1 MTNLRQVTWLTTII
15 NAFEYSNSRYQLNPS
30 TSIVNPQTD
39 KFPEIILNYSF
50 TQLIKTPTQKLPIT
64 TNSIATEKWKKNT
77 YSGET
82 GIELLPHGIELG
94 INQAQRNENPRKEVE
109 LEEGGGELE
118 AENRKWRSGRQNQR
132 KRACVRGDLSD
143 PKVALAVSETNEV
156 LLLLIQRSIRPYEFD
171 EENIKRKKKTKKL
184 LRRWR

>member
-1 MTNLRQVTWLTTII
+1 MLWNLTLLT
-15 NAFEYSNSRYQLNPS
+15 SRKRK
-30 TSIVNPQTD
+30 SILTFTVLSSP
-39 KFPEIILNYSF
+39 PE
-50 TQLIKTPTQKLPIT
+50 TTQKLPIT
-64 TNSIATEKWKKNT
+64 TNSIVTEKWKKNT

-171 EENIKRKKKTKKL
+171 EENIKS
-184 LRRWR
+184 

>member
-1 MTNLRQVTWLTTII
+1 M
-15 NAFEYSNSRYQLNPS
+15 
-30 TSIVNPQTD
+30 
-39 KFPEIILNYSF
+39 K
-50 TQLIKTPTQKLPIT
+50 
-64 TNSIATEKWKKNT
+64 KKNT

-171 EENIKRKKKTKKL
+171 EENIKRKKKNKETVAKMTIESKRL
-184 LRRWR
+184 WGWRILTGQYMDNTWQVTTEKMMTANMGCWRMLVCYDTIQQ